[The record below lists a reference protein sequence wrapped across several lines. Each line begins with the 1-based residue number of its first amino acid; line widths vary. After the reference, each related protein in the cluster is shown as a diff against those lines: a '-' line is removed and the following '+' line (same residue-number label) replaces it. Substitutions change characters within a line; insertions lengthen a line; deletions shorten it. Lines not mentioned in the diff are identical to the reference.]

1 MSMADFNKKL
11 IHLKTKVNTHVKKI
25 EELQDTMKRIESQLE
40 QNHNEFKKDHV
51 ILSNKMD

>member
-1 MSMADFNKKL
+1 MADFNKKL